1 MARRLALVVLLA
13 LIGATTTATSA
24 FAAATTCHRTYSYA
38 GVDSPRR
45 AHGVAAVITP
55 LAAPA
60 VANGHVAAWVG
71 VGGVGLGPGGST
83 EWIQAG
89 LMAGIGEGAYHL
101 YYEVTLPHRNWNQ
114 FTLKETVATGELHTI
129 AVLEMAMHPG
139 WWRIWVDGKPATKGI
154 FLPASHGTWYPQVTA
169 ESWNGGT
176 GACNGFSYRF
186 GAPRIAHRAGGA
198 WQPLSKGKRYTD
210 PGFTWT
216 KEAVGRFLA
225 LTRF

>member
-1 MARRLALVVLLA
+1 MARRLALVLFVALA
-13 LIGATTTATSA
+13 GATAATPA
-24 FAAATTCHRTYSYA
+24 LAAATSCHRTYSYA

-45 AHGVAAVITP
+45 GHGVAAVITP
-55 LAAPA
+55 LAPPA

-71 VGGVGLGPGGST
+71 VGGVGLGPGGTT

-89 LMAGIGEGAYHL
+89 LMAGNGEATNHL
-101 YYEVTLPHRNWNQ
+101 YYEVTRPHQSFNQ
-114 FTLKETVATGELHTI
+114 YTLKEAVATGEEHNI

-139 WWRIWVDGKPATKGI
+139 WWRIWLDGKPATKGI
-154 FLPASHGTWYPQVTA
+154 FLPASHGTWFPQVTA

-186 GAPRIAHRAGGA
+186 GGARIAKRAGGA
-198 WQPLSKGKRYTD
+198 WKPLSKGKRYQD

-216 KEAVGRFLA
+216 REAVGRFLA